1 MNMDD
6 FKDLLVIGIPL
17 GMVLAVLGIFMF
29 G

>member
-6 FKDLLVIGIPL
+6 FKDMLLIGVPL
-17 GMVLAVLGIFMF
+17 GMVLAVLSIFML